1 MWSCH
6 VLWGWGGWRP
16 RRRWLWLWHCW
27 GPGWGG
33 SAWWPPQRGQ
43 TDCRAPT
50 TGGWKAQQNNEGNI
64 SLGQTSQLISGLDT
78 DKSQFVPL
86 KSWFCFVPTYCLA
99 AHLKGN
105 CATQTTSVVSYPRVM
120 QASLTTW
127 ERRSLADSLNAASM
141 SRSCC
146 RNPSNSAAPARSS
159 ERTFFSWRNR
169 EREEGAISKDVLT

>member
-1 MWSCH
+1 MPEVAMTLALLGTRLRRIGMVASAAWSNR
-6 VLWGWGGWRP
+6 LP
-16 RRRWLWLWHCW
+16 STNDRWLESTAEQWRKYQPGSDISTHLWT
-27 GPGWGG
+27 G
-33 SAWWPPQRGQ
+33 R
-43 TDCRAPT
+43 TD
-50 TGGWKAQQNNEGNI
+50 N
-64 SLGQTSQLISGLDT
+64 
-78 DKSQFVPL
+78 SQFVPL

-169 EREEGAISKDVLT
+169 EGEEAAISKDVLT